1 MKSGDRLIKQF
12 GLENLPN
19 AQMVQWLT
27 SPVRTLM
34 VVYDTMR
41 PRTPITKVFLRN
53 FPYPVLAVDNND
65 LSNEIMLPP
74 VDLKDYDGNLEGRI
88 IILVDLA
95 GRRVDDGMFTKQWES
110 AIKTKS
116 FYSQPLQEVGF
127 SIPDFKANGTSTR
140 NWQFY
145 RQRQAMGN
153 SGATLTSVGWNKRKD
168 TITLQYKV
176 VPTFDSRVG
185 VTTKTWDAGETGNYQ
200 QPPYARTARSYKV
213 QVKFDDVRKHVGTRD
228 EFLDMIPYE
237 KEVFLESMIRD
248 CPVRVH
254 SNDKSFYFQGVW
266 ENGDNLGFVIHP
278 FPGTRGTGEWSQKHV
293 GDYPGIYTT
302 KHILEVFERIPQDV
316 KKIADKLNSK
326 YGS

>member
-1 MKSGDRLIKQF
+1 MRAGERVIKQF

-53 FPYPVLAVDNND
+53 FPYPVLAVDNRD

-95 GRRVDDGMFTKQWES
+95 GRRADDDKLTKQWES
-110 AIKTKS
+110 SPKA
-116 FYSQPLQEVGF
+116 FYASPLNEVGF
-127 SIPDFKANGTSTR
+127 SIPDFKSNGTSSR

-145 RQRQAMGN
+145 RQRQSVGS
-153 SGATLTSVGWNKRKD
+153 SGAKLTSVGWNKRKD

-176 VPTFDSRVG
+176 TPTFDSRVG
-185 VTTKTWDAGETGNYQ
+185 VTTKSWDAGETGNYK

-213 QVKFDDVRKHVGTRD
+213 QVKFDEVRKHVGTRD

-237 KEVFLESMIRD
+237 REAFLEAMIRD

-254 SNDKSFYFQGVW
+254 SNDKSYYFQGVW
-266 ENGDNLGFVIHP
+266 ENGDSLGYAIHP
-278 FPGTRGTGEWSQKHV
+278 FPGTTGTGEWSRKHV
-293 GDYPGIYTT
+293 GEYPGIYIT
-302 KHILEVFERIPQDV
+302 KHILEVFEHIPQDV
-316 KKIADKLNSK
+316 KKIANKITAK
-326 YGS
+326 YGT